1 MCCMLSMQI
10 DQVSLDFMMLGQLDM
25 RIPSV
30 LVTQDNK
37 SIRDNNEDILKVI
50 FQVTCL
56 TY

>member
-1 MCCMLSMQI
+1 MQI